1 MKNVDQT
8 EWKAL
13 IEKDDNAVVID
24 VRTPNEWMEGVQE
37 NALLI
42 DVMNPIKFEQTVK
55 NLDKTKN
62 YYVYCRSGQRSLRA
76 CNLLET
82 LGIAKTYNLLGG
94 MLEWQGKTIIPDID

>member
-1 MKNVDQT
+1 MKNVDQN
-8 EWKAL
+8 EWQSL
-13 IEKDDNAVVID
+13 IEKDENAVVID

-42 DVMNPIKFEQTVK
+42 NVMDPAKFEEAAK

-76 CNLLET
+76 CHLLEAT
-82 LGIAKTYNLLGG
+82 GIANTYNLLGG
-94 MLEWQGKTIIPDID
+94 MLEWQGKTVIPDID